1 MRRRSKGTSTSSR
14 GFAASA
20 DAKPT
25 GPTSERAND
34 AEEKTMTLTARAL
47 SPGTFIDATA
57 TSTRVET
64 RRGAT
69 RSEVRRAVLAKTR
82 AGTAFDGKDA
92 VVTVRGKAMREG
104 DETRA
109 VELEESSSSGNGRGI
124 VALVTVRPRIKGS
137 NSGDVVREEE
147 EDDDEDLIVPL
158 RGARAYAER
167 ALRER
172 LGLSRWLAN
181 LLARV
186 PLVRLA
192 SWLVAL
198 RIAHERELGPVFVL
212 ATGFSLIISNLGR
225 RRAGQASAYSIFN
238 DGFARLPGQL
248 TTDDVDDALMHRR

>member
-1 MRRRSKGTSTSSR
+1 MRRRRSLLAFATSTTPR

-20 DAKPT
+20 DAGET
-25 GPTSERAND
+25 T
-34 AEEKTMTLTARAL
+34 TMVTLTARAL

-69 RSEVRRAVLAKTR
+69 RSEVRRAVLQKTR
-82 AGTAFDGKDA
+82 AGTAFDGRDA

-109 VELEESSSSGNGRGI
+109 VELDDTEGV
-124 VALVTVRPRIKGS
+124 VALVTVRPRTTKGS
-137 NSGDVVREEE
+137 SSAGRDGQREEDDE
-147 EDDDEDLIVPL
+147 EDDEDLIVPL
-158 RGARAYAER
+158 QGTRANAER

-172 LGLSRWLAN
+172 LGLPRWLAN

-192 SWLVAL
+192 SWFVAL

-212 ATGFSLIISNLGR
+212 ATGFALIIRNLGR

-248 TTDDVDDALMHRR
+248 TADDVDDALMHRR

>member
-1 MRRRSKGTSTSSR
+1 MV
-14 GFAASA
+14 
-20 DAKPT
+20 
-25 GPTSERAND
+25 
-34 AEEKTMTLTARAL
+34 TLTARAL

-57 TSTRVET
+57 TSTSVET

-82 AGTAFDGKDA
+82 AGTAFDGSDA

-109 VELEESSSSGNGRGI
+109 VELDARSSSGNEGGI
-124 VALVTVRPRIKGS
+124 VALVTVRPWTKGRS
-137 NSGDVVREEE
+137 NGRDGQREEGNE
-147 EDDDEDLIVPL
+147 EDDEDLIVPL
-158 RGARAYAER
+158 RGARANAER

-172 LGLSRWLAN
+172 LGLPRWLAN

-186 PLVRLA
+186 PLVRLV
-192 SWLVAL
+192 SWFVAL

-212 ATGFSLIISNLGR
+212 ATGFALIISNLGR

-248 TTDDVDDALMHRR
+248 TADDVDDALMHRR

>member
-1 MRRRSKGTSTSSR
+1 MSGHEVMTV
-14 GFAASA
+14 
-20 DAKPT
+20 
-25 GPTSERAND
+25 
-34 AEEKTMTLTARAL
+34 TLTVRAL

-57 TSTRVET
+57 TSTSVET

-82 AGTAFDGKDA
+82 AGTAFDGSDA

-109 VELEESSSSGNGRGI
+109 VELDACSSGNRGGV

-137 NSGDVVREEE
+137 SDGRDGAREEGN

-158 RGARAYAER
+158 RGARANAER
-167 ALRER
+167 ALRDR
-172 LGLSRWLAN
+172 LGLPRWLAN

-192 SWLVAL
+192 SWFVAL

-212 ATGFSLIISNLGR
+212 ATGFALIISNLGR

-248 TTDDVDDALMHRR
+248 TADDVDDALMHRR

>member
-1 MRRRSKGTSTSSR
+1 MRRRSTPSLASAEWTTPR

-20 DAKPT
+20 DAGET
-25 GPTSERAND
+25 TTT
-34 AEEKTMTLTARAL
+34 TMMVTLTARAL

-57 TSTRVET
+57 TSTHVET

-69 RSEVRRAVLAKTR
+69 RSEVRRAVLRKTR
-82 AGTAFDGKDA
+82 AGTAFDGRDA

-109 VELEESSSSGNGRGI
+109 VELDDDAGGV
-124 VALVTVRPRIKGS
+124 VALVTVRPRTTTKGR
-137 NSGDVVREEE
+137 SGDGRDGEREEGDE
-147 EDDDEDLIVPL
+147 EDDEDLIVPL
-158 RGARAYAER
+158 RGTRAHAER

-172 LGLSRWLAN
+172 LGLPRWLAN

-192 SWLVAL
+192 SWFVTL

-212 ATGFSLIISNLGR
+212 ATGFALIIRNLGR

-248 TTDDVDDALMHRR
+248 TADDVDDALMHRR